1 MIFQAETQSNFFSI
15 ELGPRIPSPFPRVV
29 HVTVLE
35 PVSQRLW
42 VIGGEDDS
50 PDGFT
55 SDVLKMSINT
65 LPLKTLALYHI
76 ARNIKASDPR
86 LSSNNYPKR
95 LINEIEEHR
104 YIIEDND
111 EDATASHLISQTSS
125 DVAEG
130 PPIIEDSDEE
140 VFAHLHLYNA

>member
-1 MIFQAETQSNFFSI
+1 MLQLGAVLITSVYFQY
-15 ELGPRIPSPFPRVV
+15 LRPPRC
-29 HVTVLE
+29 
-35 PVSQRLW
+35 
-42 VIGGEDDS
+42 
-50 PDGFT
+50 
-55 SDVLKMSINT
+55 
-65 LPLKTLALYHI
+65 
-76 ARNIKASDPR
+76 ARGAD
-86 LSSNNYPKR
+86 NYPKR